1 MKVLVVGSGGR
12 EHALVWKIRQSPLV
26 RKVFAAPGNAGIRAT
41 AECVDISVT
50 DSRGLIQFAKK
61 HKIDLTVIGPE
72 LPLTQGI
79 VDLFSREGYPIFGP
93 ARKAAQL
100 EGSKIFAKELM
111 LRCRIP
117 TAGFRVF
124 SDVREAVEAI
134 QEINYPTVIKA
145 DGLAAGKG
153 VLVCRNRKEAY
164 DGLEQILH
172 QKVFGDAGNR
182 VIIEEYLEGEEVSV
196 LAVTDGDRFVILPQ
210 AQDHKP
216 VFEGD
221 KGPNTGG
228 MGAYAP
234 APVMTDKMIKIVSE
248 KIIRPVITGLA
259 EQGTP
264 YRGVLYA
271 GLMMTSAGP
280 KVLEFN
286 CRFGDPETQAILPLL
301 KADLVELML
310 ESLEGR
316 IGSTKTD
323 IRKGGAV
330 CVVMASGGYP
340 GSYEKG
346 KVIHGL
352 DRLPEGV
359 IVFHAGTQYRGNQ
372 IVTAGGRVLGVT
384 ASAESLSKAVKNAY
398 DGVNQITF
406 DGAYYRRDI
415 GYRVLRRDSSRGP
428 GKRPLL

>member
-26 RKVFAAPGNAGIRAT
+26 KKVFAAPGNGGIRT
-41 AECVDISVT
+41 LAECVDISVT
-50 DSRGLIQFAKK
+50 DSKGLIQFARK
-61 HKIDLTVIGPE
+61 HQIDLTVVGPE

-79 VDLFSREGYPIFGP
+79 VDLFTREGYPIFGP

-100 EGSKIFAKELM
+100 EGSKAFAKDLM

-117 TAGFRVF
+117 TADFRVYN
-124 SDVREAVEAI
+124 DVHKAVEAI
-134 QEINYPTVIKA
+134 QEIHYPTVIKA

-153 VLVCRNRKEAY
+153 VLICRNRKEAY
-164 DGLEQILH
+164 DGLEQILR
-172 QKVFGDAGNR
+172 QKVFGDAGNQ
-182 VIIEEYLEGEEVSV
+182 VVIEEYLQGEEVSV
-196 LAVTDGDRFVILPQ
+196 LAVTDGERFVILPP

-221 KGPNTGG
+221 TGPNTGG

-234 APVMTDKMIKIVSE
+234 APVMTEKMIKIVNE
-248 KIIRPVITGLA
+248 KIIKRAITGLT
-259 EQGTP
+259 EQGIR

-301 KADLVELML
+301 NSDIVELMF

-316 IGSTKTD
+316 IGSTIPDMK
-323 IRKGGAV
+323 KGGAV

-352 DRLPEGV
+352 DRIPGEV
-359 IVFHAGTQYRGNQ
+359 MVFHAGTQYRGNQ
-372 IVTAGGRVLGVT
+372 IVTSGGRVLGVT
-384 ASAESLSKAVKNAY
+384 AWGDDISKAVKTAY

-415 GYRVLRRDSSRGP
+415 GYRALRRDNSRGP
-428 GKRPLL
+428 GERPLS